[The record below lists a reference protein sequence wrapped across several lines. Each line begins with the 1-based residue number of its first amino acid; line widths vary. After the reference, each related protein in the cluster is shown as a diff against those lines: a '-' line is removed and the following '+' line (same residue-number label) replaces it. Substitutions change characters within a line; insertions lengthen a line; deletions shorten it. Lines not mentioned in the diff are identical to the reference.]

1 MRKTVPAGTTTKLI
15 PFPRRE
21 TNGLLRAAID
31 DENRLYAA
39 LKSLFDLLEN
49 YGPVWY
55 TKHHHDKAKHALVMH
70 GRTLKEGH
78 RQPRKAA

>member
-1 MRKTVPAGTTTKLI
+1 MKLI
-15 PFPRRE
+15 VFPKRE
-21 TNGLLRAAID
+21 RDGRLRTAIVN
-31 DENRLYAA
+31 ETRLYGA

-55 TKHHHDKAKHALVMH
+55 TKHYHDRAKTALVMH

-78 RQPRKAA
+78 KKFRKAA